1 MAEETDSHSKTEEP
15 TAKRL
20 DDARKKGDVARSAD
34 LPSWASLAAVVSV
47 LAFLGGSMARDLLF
61 ALVPFIAHPDAFH
74 LEGPG
79 AIAVMRTAMT
89 AALPVIVVVMLA
101 AAAAGVAGNLVQSG
115 LLWTVDK
122 LKPDF
127 KKVSPQEGFKR
138 IYGPDGLMQF
148 IKSLAKVLLVAVV
161 CWVALKPHHA
171 AIVGILRAEPAAIL
185 PFAAGLLKAVAFS
198 VLGVLAVGA
207 GADWFWQRHRFM
219 QRMRMSREELKEEM
233 KQSDGDPHIKAR
245 QRQIRMERA
254 RRRMMQN
261 VPKATVVITNPTHF
275 AVALRY
281 VAGETA
287 APECVAKGVDAIAL
301 KIREVAADAGVPII
315 EDPPLARAL
324 YATVDV
330 DEVIPQQH
338 FEAVAKI
345 IGFVLGAAKRR
356 RIGLGAP

>member
-1 MAEETDSHSKTEEP
+1 VAEETDSHSRTEEP
-15 TAKRL
+15 TPKRL
-20 DDARKKGDVARSAD
+20 EDARKKGDVAKTAD
-34 LPSWASLAAVVSV
+34 LPSWASLAAVISI
-47 LAFLGGSMARDLLF
+47 LTLMGGSMARDLLI
-61 ALVPFIAHPDAFH
+61 ALLPFIAHPDAFQ
-74 LEGPG
+74 LEGAG
-79 AIAVMRTAMT
+79 AEAVMRMALT
-89 AALPVIVVVMLA
+89 AALPLIVIVMLA

-115 LLWTVDK
+115 FLWTADK

-148 IKSLAKVLLVAVV
+148 VKSLLKVLLLAVV
-161 CWVALKPHHA
+161 CWVALKPHA
-171 AIVGILRAEPAAIL
+171 AAMIGILRAEPAAIL
-185 PFAAGLLKAVAFS
+185 PFAAGILKAVAFS
-198 VLGVLAVGA
+198 VLGVLALGA
-207 GADWFWQRHRFM
+207 AADWFWQRHRFM
-219 QRMRMSREELKEEM
+219 KRMRMSREELKEEM

-261 VPKATVVITNPTHF
+261 VPKATVIITNPTHF

-287 APECVAKGVDAIAL
+287 VPECVAKGVDKVAL

-330 DEVIPQQH
+330 DQVIPQQH

-356 RIGLGAP
+356 RIGLGVS